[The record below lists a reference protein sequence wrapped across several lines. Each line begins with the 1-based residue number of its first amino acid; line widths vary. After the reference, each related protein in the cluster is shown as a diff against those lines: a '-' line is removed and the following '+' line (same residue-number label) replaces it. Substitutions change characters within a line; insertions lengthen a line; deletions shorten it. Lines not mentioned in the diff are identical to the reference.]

1 MKTTKS
7 DRTKI
12 IQDCLLVNEQNRLLC
27 KRNWVKIT
35 ANMQIAIVSFY
46 RFRKVESF
54 VLQLVKVKHCVK
66 MLKVLI
72 EQINDYRYGEYSK
85 I

>member
-54 VLQLVKVKHCVK
+54 VLQLVKVNREWRPKRDSIPRK
-66 MLKVLI
+66 NKKRTVLF
-72 EQINDYRYGEYSK
+72 
-85 I
+85 